1 MTSCERT
8 HLPWKNLHSH
18 NLLMKTH
25 QNSKYEPVNPNGVRL
40 MSKKL
45 SKTNYWLYY
54 TGTHGIHMTSCERTY
69 LLWKKFTFPTIY
81 WWKHIRI
88 QNMNPVNPNG
98 VRLMSKKLSKTNYW
112 LYYTV
117 HIGFTCRHVKEHTS
131 PEKNLHSHNLL
142 MKIHQNSKYETR
154 WTQTVCV

>member
-40 MSKKL
+40 ISKKL

-54 TGTHGIHMTSCERTY
+54 TVHIGSTWRHVKEHTHPEKNLHSHN
-69 LLWKKFTFPTIY
+69 LLMKT
-81 WWKHIRI
+81 H
-88 QNMNPVNPNG
+88 QNPKYEPVNPNG

-117 HIGFTCRHVKEHTS
+117 HIGSTWRHVKEHTHLKKIYIPTIYS
-131 PEKNLHSHNLL
+131 WKHIRIPNMNL
-142 MKIHQNSKYETR
+142 